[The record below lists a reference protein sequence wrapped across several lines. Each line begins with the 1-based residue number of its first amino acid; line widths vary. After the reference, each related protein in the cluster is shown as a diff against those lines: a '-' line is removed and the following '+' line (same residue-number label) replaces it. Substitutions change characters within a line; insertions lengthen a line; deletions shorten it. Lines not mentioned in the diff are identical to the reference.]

1 MVRSFGYVHA
11 MGGQAD
17 VDKLLAGYEIE
28 PNPILDAYIADKAA
42 YEVVYESNNRPDW
55 VEIPL
60 RAIRELS

>member
-1 MVRSFGYVHA
+1 